1 MTFFRH
7 TASGPGAAG
16 DIWVTTM
23 HSSGAGTL
31 SATHTAWQ
39 TFVTSWMSGGY
50 AAMLPNETTITDLRT
65 DQLDSISGKNNAQTK
80 SGVSLVGTGAGAT
93 QSPRDCL
100 IVGLRTALPT
110 RSGRGRMFWPA
121 PDATHMTATGLLSG
135 TDATTLSN
143 AFGTALTTFKATAAP
158 IMLHR
163 KIHPLTFDLVTYVTV
178 GTVLGS
184 QRRRTNKVAAVYASK
199 TV

>member
-23 HSSGAGTL
+23 HSSGSGTVA
-31 SATHTAWQ
+31 ATHTAWQ

-50 AAMLPNETTITDLRT
+50 GAMIPNDTSITDLRT

-93 QSPRDCL
+93 QSPRDAL

-121 PDATHMTATGLLSG
+121 IDATHMTATGLVSG
-135 TDATTLSN
+135 TD
-143 AFGTALTTFKATAAP
+143 LTT
-158 IMLHR
+158 
-163 KIHPLTFDLVTYVTV
+163 
-178 GTVLGS
+178 
-184 QRRRTNKVAAVYASK
+184 
-199 TV
+199 